1 MLVLVS
7 VGLRVERGW
16 HYDLGDSIVILTVY
30 VVAVAIVLDGED
42 VDSTVGYM
50 EQSASQE
57 DYAAVVVV
65 EVVVYYF
72 GKMDE
77 SATVHNQ
84 DATSDIGHI
93 VDGYLQLTQD
103 IAPCSR
109 WV

>member
-1 MLVLVS
+1 M
-7 VGLRVERGW
+7 ERGW

-65 EVVVYYF
+65 YYF

-84 DATSDIGHI
+84 EATPDIGHI
-93 VDGYLQLTQD
+93 VDGYLPLTQD